1 MLMTER
7 VKEGITGQI
16 GAVSWAD
23 FSAGDVFDDSDPYYY
38 VPAEYRPR
46 NYGRRVIKEVRLG
59 DIIMLDQVRQHANS
73 EHSRIAESIE
83 QKDLINIPEV
93 ALLDYDHFREYLNI
107 VYFRKYK
114 GHAPDEEIAKYVPGQ
129 DGLYCVVISGHTRT
143 RSMIDNEIQRSTRAR
158 EAGYETD
165 PMAASTCVN
174 AMFNIEPEEIIAR
187 QIEENFHSS
196 PPPESIALIT
206 VSHYQYLKFTG
217 KVNTQEDYV
226 RYITERKPKQKGDN
240 ELDGALD
247 EVEPRNTFSKSIL
260 AGMLAYSRLPESTHA
275 IVSEKGL
282 PYSVAIELSKL
293 QPRKL
298 LEVGLKLY
306 GVDYLKHIGAIKP
319 SEESEQRYEA
329 LNDDELAEIEK
340 AVEIWIAKQ
349 ANFLY
354 GRHLKNVRFGIT
366 QQKAHI
372 KEMSN
377 DIEESIRDALS
388 YSQSLIEVLAKSE
401 PGVGGMRDGS
411 AHAKSMLKQL
421 QRDLRSIME
430 QIMRDPVDKIDRIID
445 VDRALAGVAVG
456 DVQTMRA
463 ERRAALRRKLAL
475 LLGIKSEELAKME
488 EFMDL
493 GGGME
498 DEAVG
503 PSLEMAGSEALF

>member
-1 MLMTER
+1 MTER
-7 VKEGITGQI
+7 VVDGFLDR
-16 GAVSWAD
+16 AD
-23 FSAGDVFDDSDPYYY
+23 VDQWPDIPAGDVYGGRDPYDD
-38 VPAEYRPR
+38 VPTEYRPR
-46 NYGRRVIKEVRLG
+46 NYGRRIIREIRLG

-73 EHSRIAESIE
+73 EQSRIAESIE

-93 ALLDYDHFREYLNI
+93 AILDEDHFRQYLNI
-107 VYFRKYK
+107 IYFRKYK
-114 GHAPDEEIAKYVPGQ
+114 GHAPDEEMTKYIPGQ
-129 DGLYCVVISGHTRT
+129 DGFYCVIISGHTRT
-143 RSMIDNEIQRSTRAR
+143 RSMIANETQRSARAR
-158 EAGYETD
+158 EAGYDID
-165 PMAASTCVN
+165 PMDATTCVN

-196 PPPESIALIT
+196 PPPESIALVT
-206 VSHYQYLKFTG
+206 VSHYRYLKFAG

-240 ELDGALD
+240 ELDEALD

-275 IVSEKGL
+275 IVSERGL

-306 GVDYLKHIGAIKP
+306 GVDYLKHVGAIKP
-319 SEESEQRYEA
+319 SEESEYQYEA
-329 LNDDELAEIEK
+329 LSDDELAEIER

-354 GRHLKNVRFGIT
+354 GRHLKNIRFGIT

-372 KEMSN
+372 KEMSK

-388 YSQSLIEVLAKSE
+388 YNQSLIEVLAKSE
-401 PGVGGMRDGS
+401 PGSGGMRNGS
-411 AHAKSMLKQL
+411 THAKSMIKQL
-421 QRDLRSIME
+421 QRDLRIIME
-430 QIMRDPVDKIDRIID
+430 QIVQDPVDKIDRIVE
-445 VDRALAGVAVG
+445 VDRALAGVAIG
-456 DVQTMRA
+456 DIQIMRN
-463 ERRAALRRKLAL
+463 ERRAALRRRIAL

-493 GGGME
+493 GGGTE
-498 DEAVG
+498 DEAVD